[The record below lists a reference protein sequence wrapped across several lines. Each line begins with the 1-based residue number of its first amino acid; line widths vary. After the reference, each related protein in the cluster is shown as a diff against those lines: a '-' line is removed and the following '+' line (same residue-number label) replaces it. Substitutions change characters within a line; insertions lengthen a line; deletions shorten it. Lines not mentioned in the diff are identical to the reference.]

1 MTTGVPTS
9 TAPRRRSPARTFLPL
24 AIAAWLILEI
34 WLLSLVADAV
44 GGLAVAALLAG
55 GMILGVVVIKR
66 AGRRAFKNLADTFQ
80 QAQQGRQPAAQQ
92 PGQGN
97 GLTMLA
103 GLLLIMPGLISD
115 VAGLL
120 CLLPPVRAWI
130 GRSAARSLERKMAS
144 APMRLLRRRLHADP
158 HPLPRRQGRPGRGHP
173 RGPAAAAGRYGWPGR
188 HGVPAPARPVG
199 DSDSTGPGGACIKRA
214 KPDKGDG

>member
-34 WLLSLVADAV
+34 WLLGLVAGAA
-44 GGLAVAALLAG
+44 GGLAVAALIAG

-80 QAQQGRQPAAQQ
+80 QAQQGRQPAPQQ

-103 GLLLIMPGLISD
+103 GLLLIMPGLLSD

-130 GRSAARSLERKMAS
+130 GRRAARSLDRKMAS
-144 APMRLLRRRLHADP
+144 SPAGTFGDAFQQARIHHPDGKIVQGEVIREDRPQQPGAP
-158 HPLPRRQGRPGRGHP
+158 
-173 RGPAAAAGRYGWPGR
+173 
-188 HGVPAPARPVG
+188 G
-199 DSDSTGPGGACIKRA
+199 DSTYRPPLA
-214 KPDKGDG
+214 P

>member
-24 AIAAWLILEI
+24 AVAAWLILEI
-34 WLLSLVADAV
+34 WLLSLVAGVA

-55 GMILGVVVIKR
+55 GMVLGVVVIKR
-66 AGRRAFKNLADTFQ
+66 AGRRAFKNLAETFQ
-80 QAQQGRQPAAQQ
+80 QAQQGQQPTPQQ

-103 GLLLIMPGLISD
+103 GLLLIMPGLLSD
-115 VAGLL
+115 LAGLL

-130 GRSAARSLERKMAS
+130 GRRAARSLERKMAS
-144 APMRLLRRRLHADP
+144 VPAGSFGDAFQQARIR
-158 HPLPRRQGRPGRGHP
+158 HPDGKVVQGEVIREGRPD
-173 RGPAAAAGRYGWPGR
+173 GPQGPDTGYRP
-188 HGVPAPARPVG
+188 PLAP
-199 DSDSTGPGGACIKRA
+199 
-214 KPDKGDG
+214 